1 MFHFGLILK
10 ATRNVNLKT
19 LLQEILFVY
28 SFLVFFFVKSRLS
41 SHEIFCYGKQK
52 KNRNKKVNLLIF
64 YDYFV
69 RLNRISESDKDGDSR
84 RIFGIGFDYL
94 ISAKRFVLNERLPE

>member
-28 SFLVFFFVKSRLS
+28 SFLVFFLLNRVFLHTKFFVM
-41 SHEIFCYGKQK
+41 ENKQ
-52 KNRNKKVNLLIF
+52 KNRNKKVNLLII